1 MNSLLINC
9 RLFKIN
15 SYNLTECWC
24 LCVLSPR
31 PWMSGP
37 RGRWAGGDV
46 GCAVAVPSPSRNA
59 LKDVAHPCLAGIVLH
74 PPWWPLRFPCRH
86 SSQVALS
93 WEEPCPRQQRAGAG
107 GAVTPELLFLVSL
120 LPFIQPQPSAQG
132 RMEGEQLLLHGW
144 ARTRVMRL
152 MDAFSSLAVGAAL
165 AWCSLGIVEHT
176 QPWLPCKHLP
186 VTPKLGWA
194 PRPPRGA
201 MGSGSAS

>member
-1 MNSLLINC
+1 MSLCSFTSAL
-9 RLFKIN
+9 
-15 SYNLTECWC
+15 
-24 LCVLSPR
+24 
-31 PWMSGP
+31 
-37 RGRWAGGDV
+37 DV
-46 GCAVAVPSPSRNA
+46 R
-59 LKDVAHPCLAGIVLH
+59 
-74 PPWWPLRFPCRH
+74 PPWSLGWGRCGVCNCC
-86 SSQVALS
+86 SQPQQKCPEGCGPSLPRWDRAAPSVVATEVSMQAQLTGCFVLG
-93 WEEPCPRQQRAGAG
+93 EPCPEQERAGAG
-107 GAVTPELLFLVSL
+107 DAVTPELLFLVSL